1 MFLRE
6 LFEASKTAVFAFG
19 RMNPPT
25 IGHAKL
31 VDVIKSQQGEPFLF
45 LTHTQ
50 KPKTDPLSFAEKVF
64 FAQKS
69 FSGIAIG
76 DNKVRT
82 IIDAMKSLE
91 AKGYTDII
99 YVAGSDRV
107 DSFTKLL
114 NDYNGKDYT
123 FDSINI
129 VSAGQRDPDAEGAE
143 GMSAS
148 KMKAAAAENDFE
160 TFKSGVAGDENLAQE
175 MFDKVKA
182 GMGVEENLDELVV
195 KQEKSKIDVLNNI
208 ASRSD
213 GKPFPLSWNADD
225 NEITVGGKLYI
236 SPSEANKFLRFYDT
250 RSEDEQELMQK
261 ALRSASTT
269 ANLFKNLNFKFDY
282 EQDERA
288 KEKNPKA
295 ELRKGFDPDT
305 MAALANIRKKY
316 PNAQDPIDAI
326 LKYLIDIDADNDS
339 VDDKLDTRMKMIVQK
354 FKSIEPKLAKIDARI
369 KKIEMESKEA
379 DLGLY
384 QAMQEGEVRDKYC
397 SPKCCGADVKRE
409 DCACK
414 PDCPHCNC
422 NKKELDENF
431 ADGKKKGKSRPGRVK
446 KSGASCNGSVT
457 SLRAKA
463 KKASGEKA
471 KMYHWCANMKSGK
484 KK

>member
-1 MFLRE
+1 VFLRE

-25 IGHAKL
+25 IGHARL
-31 VDVIKSQQGEPFLF
+31 VDVIKNQQGEPFLF

-50 KPKTDPLSFAEKVF
+50 KPKTDPLSFAEKIF

-69 FSGIAIG
+69 FSGITIG
-76 DNKVRT
+76 DSKVRT
-82 IIDAMKSLE
+82 IIDAMKTLE

-114 NDYNGKDYT
+114 NDYNGKDYN

-148 KMKAAAAENDFE
+148 KMKAAAAENNFE
-160 TFKSGVAGDENLAQE
+160 TFKSGVAGDEKLAQM
-175 MFDKVKA
+175 MFNKVRA
-182 GMGVEENLDELVV
+182 GMGVQENLDELVV
-195 KQEKSKIDVLNNI
+195 KQQKPKLDVLNNI
-208 ASRSD
+208 ASRTD
-213 GKPFPLSWNADD
+213 GKPFPLSWSADS
-225 NEITVGGKLYI
+225 NEISVGGKIYI
-236 SPSEANKFLRFYDT
+236 APAEANKFIRFYDGQ
-250 RSEDEQELMQK
+250 EKENQELMQK
-261 ALRSASTT
+261 ALRSAKTT
-269 ANLFKNLNFKFDY
+269 ANLFKNLGFKFTY
-282 EQDERA
+282 KQD
-288 KEKNPKA
+288 
-295 ELRKGFDPDT
+295 
-305 MAALANIRKKY
+305 
-316 PNAQDPIDAI
+316 
-326 LKYLIDIDADNDS
+326 
-339 VDDKLDTRMKMIVQK
+339 
-354 FKSIEPKLAKIDARI
+354 
-369 KKIEMESKEA
+369 
-379 DLGLY
+379 
-384 QAMQEGEVRDKYC
+384 EGEVRDKYC

-446 KSGASCNGSVT
+446 RAGASCKGSVT

-471 KMYHWCANMKSGK
+471 KMYHWCANMKGGK

>member
-148 KMKAAAAENDFE
+148 KMKAAAAEGDFE
-160 TFKSGVAGDENLAQE
+160 TFKQGVAGDEKLAQM
-175 MFDKVKA
+175 MFTKVKA
-182 GMGVEENLDELVV
+182 GMGVQENLDELVV
-195 KQEKSKIDVLNNI
+195 KQQKPKLDVLNNI

-213 GKPFPLSWNADD
+213 GKPFPLSWNADS
-225 NEITVGGKLYI
+225 NEISVGGTVYI
-236 SPSEANKFLRFYDT
+236 EPSEANKFLRFYDG

-261 ALRSASTT
+261 ALRSAKTT
-269 ANLFKNLNFKFDY
+269 VNLFKNLNFKF
-282 EQDERA
+282 
-288 KEKNPKA
+288 
-295 ELRKGFDPDT
+295 T
-305 MAALANIRKKY
+305 T
-316 PNAQDPIDAI
+316 AQE
-326 LKYLIDIDADNDS
+326 
-339 VDDKLDTRMKMIVQK
+339 
-354 FKSIEPKLAKIDARI
+354 SI
-369 KKIEMESKEA
+369 
-379 DLGLY
+379 
-384 QAMQEGEVRDKYC
+384 
-397 SPKCCGADVKRE
+397 
-409 DCACK
+409 
-414 PDCPHCNC
+414 
-422 NKKELDENF
+422 
-431 ADGKKKGKSRPGRVK
+431 
-446 KSGASCNGSVT
+446 
-457 SLRAKA
+457 
-463 KKASGEKA
+463 
-471 KMYHWCANMKSGK
+471 
-484 KK
+484 

>member
-50 KPKTDPLSFAEKVF
+50 KPKTDPLSFEDKVSFAEK
-64 FAQKS
+64 S
-69 FSGIAIG
+69 FEGVTIG
-76 DNKVRT
+76 DQNVRT

-91 AKGYTDII
+91 SKGFTDII

-148 KMKAAAAENDFE
+148 KMKAAAAEGDFE
-160 TFKSGVAGDENLAQE
+160 TFKQGVAGDEKLAQM
-175 MFDKVKA
+175 MFTKVKA
-182 GMGVEENLDELVV
+182 GMGVQENLDELVV
-195 KQEKSKIDVLNNI
+195 KQQKPKLDVLNNI

-213 GKPFPLSWNADD
+213 GKPFPLSWNADS
-225 NEITVGGKLYI
+225 NEISVGGKVYI
-236 SPSEANKFLRFYDT
+236 EPSEANKFLRFYDG

-261 ALRSASTT
+261 ALRSAKTT
-269 ANLFKNLNFKFDY
+269 VNLFKNLNFKFTY
-282 EQDERA
+282 KQ
-288 KEKNPKA
+288 
-295 ELRKGFDPDT
+295 
-305 MAALANIRKKY
+305 
-316 PNAQDPIDAI
+316 
-326 LKYLIDIDADNDS
+326 
-339 VDDKLDTRMKMIVQK
+339 
-354 FKSIEPKLAKIDARI
+354 
-369 KKIEMESKEA
+369 
-379 DLGLY
+379 
-384 QAMQEGEVRDKYC
+384 
-397 SPKCCGADVKRE
+397 
-409 DCACK
+409 
-414 PDCPHCNC
+414 
-422 NKKELDENF
+422 DENF

-457 SLRAKA
+457 DLRARA